1 MGYNHMLS
9 YLAFYVDPG
18 DYAQVLVTG
27 RQALY
32 RPSHTPAQ
40 CCGAF
45 VWSEVSL
52 AAHLLRELR
61 MPEPVCHSWEG
72 AVGFAGC
79 SLALFLVD
87 NHTTVISCFCSSV
100 FPTLTLIP

>member
-18 DYAQVLVTG
+18 GYAQVLVTA

-32 RPSHTPAQ
+32 QPSHTPAQ

-52 AAHLLRELR
+52 AAHVLREFR
-61 MPEPVCHSWEG
+61 MPGPVCHSWEV

-79 SLALFLVD
+79 SLA
-87 NHTTVISCFCSSV
+87 SS
-100 FPTLTLIP
+100 